1 MHKQGKQASY
11 HSQYTLTT
19 ELETE
24 HLVLRRPTQQDGEV
38 LFQRWLADELHQPS
52 GDTLTQE
59 ETHQCIANVLRHW
72 DQYGF
77 GCWSVF
83 ERGKHQ
89 PAGLCGL
96 THTQDEIE
104 LTYSLTSEYWE
115 HDFATEATTAC
126 LAYGFRVLGIERI
139 IAHTHEENPTLEQT
153 LAQILTKL
161 GMHQREHGETWHVYE
176 ITRAK
181 WTSQHLIPA

>member
-1 MHKQGKQASY
+1 MHKQGKQAPD

-38 LFQRWLADELHQPS
+38 LFQGWLADGLHQPS
-52 GDTLTQE
+52 EDFLTQE
-59 ETHQCIANVLRHW
+59 ETHQCITNVLSHW
-72 DQYGF
+72 DRYGF

-83 ERGKHQ
+83 ERDKRQ

-96 THTQDEIE
+96 TRTQGEIE

-115 HDFATEATTAC
+115 HNLATEATTAC

-139 IAHTHEENPTLEQT
+139 IAHTHEENPTLEQ
-153 LAQILTKL
+153 ALTAL
-161 GMHQREHGETWHVYE
+161 GMHQRKLDETQHIYE
-176 ITRAK
+176 ITRAE
-181 WTSQHLIPA
+181 WASQHLMPA